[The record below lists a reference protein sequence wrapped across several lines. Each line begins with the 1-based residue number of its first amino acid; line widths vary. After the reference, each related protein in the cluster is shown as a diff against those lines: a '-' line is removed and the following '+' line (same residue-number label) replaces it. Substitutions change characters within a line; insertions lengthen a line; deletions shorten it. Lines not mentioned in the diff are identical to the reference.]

1 MAKKK
6 ALKGLIKEK
15 QKELAEIQ
23 EQLDENVRQYKA
35 LWKERDTFLDAGEV
49 MKAKELEGKYYY
61 LRDVVGKQLDRKRIE
76 IDTEIVELQG
86 EVFRLKNNM
95 ATNTK
100 VLDRQKH
107 ELEWLKK
114 EYRDRLADKQ
124 QSILDTEDILK
135 QAEQRILELEGG
147 E

>member
-1 MAKKK
+1 MAKKEVNK
-6 ALKGLIKEK
+6 GIIELKQE
-15 QKELAEIQ
+15 ELAEIQ
-23 EQLDENVRQYKA
+23 EQMDENVRQYKA
-35 LWKERDTFLDAGEV
+35 LWEQRNTSLDAGEV

-76 IDTEIVELQG
+76 IDTEIEKLQG
-86 EVFRLKNNM
+86 EVFRLKRNM

-107 ELEWLKK
+107 ELERLKK
-114 EYRDRLADKQ
+114 EYQDKLADKQ

>member
-1 MAKKK
+1 MAKKEVNK
-6 ALKGLIKEK
+6 GIIELKQE
-15 QKELAEIQ
+15 ELAEIQ
-23 EQLDENVRQYKA
+23 EQMDENVRQYKA
-35 LWKERDTFLDAGEV
+35 LWEQRNTSLDAGEV

-76 IDTEIVELQG
+76 IDTEIEKLQG
-86 EVFRLKNNM
+86 EVFQLKRNM

-107 ELEWLKK
+107 ELEQLKK
-114 EYRDRLADKQ
+114 EYPDKLADKQ

>member
-1 MAKKK
+1 
-6 ALKGLIKEK
+6 
-15 QKELAEIQ
+15 
-23 EQLDENVRQYKA
+23 
-35 LWKERDTFLDAGEV
+35 
-49 MKAKELEGKYYY
+49 MKDKELEGKFYY

-76 IDTEIVELQG
+76 IDTEIEKLQG
-86 EVFRLKNNM
+86 EVFRLKRNM

-107 ELEWLKK
+107 ELEQLKK
-114 EYRDRLADKQ
+114 EYQDKLADKQ

>member
-1 MAKKK
+1 MAKKEVNK
-6 ALKGLIKEK
+6 GIIELKQE
-15 QKELAEIQ
+15 ELAEIQ
-23 EQLDENVRQYKA
+23 EQMDENVRQYKA
-35 LWKERDTFLDAGEV
+35 LWEQRNTSLDAGEV
-49 MKAKELEGKYYY
+49 MKAKELEWKYYH

-76 IDTEIVELQG
+76 IDTEIEKLQG
-86 EVFRLKNNM
+86 EVFQLKRNM

-107 ELEWLKK
+107 ELEQLKK
-114 EYRDRLADKQ
+114 EYQDKLADKQ

>member
-1 MAKKK
+1 MAKKEVNK
-6 ALKGLIKEK
+6 GIIELKQE
-15 QKELAEIQ
+15 ELAEIQ
-23 EQLDENVRQYKA
+23 EQMDENVRQYKA
-35 LWKERDTFLDAGEV
+35 LWEQRNTSLDAGEV

-76 IDTEIVELQG
+76 IDTEIEKLQG
-86 EVFRLKNNM
+86 EVFRLKRNM

-107 ELEWLKK
+107 ELEQLKK
-114 EYRDRLADKQ
+114 EYQDKLADKQ

>member
-1 MAKKK
+1 MAKKEVNK
-6 ALKGLIKEK
+6 GIIELKQE
-15 QKELAEIQ
+15 ELAEIQ
-23 EQLDENVRQYKA
+23 EQMDENVRQYKA
-35 LWKERDTFLDAGEV
+35 LWEQRNTSLDAGEV

-76 IDTEIVELQG
+76 IDTEIEKLQG
-86 EVFRLKNNM
+86 EVFQLKRNM

-107 ELEWLKK
+107 ELEQLKK
-114 EYRDRLADKQ
+114 EYPDKLADKQ
-124 QSILDTEDILK
+124 RSILDTEDILK

>member
-1 MAKKK
+1 MAKKEVNK
-6 ALKGLIKEK
+6 GIIELKQE
-15 QKELAEIQ
+15 ELAEIQ
-23 EQLDENVRQYKA
+23 EQMDENVRQYKA
-35 LWKERDTFLDAGEV
+35 LWEQRNTSLDAGEV

-76 IDTEIVELQG
+76 IDTEIEKLQG
-86 EVFRLKNNM
+86 EVFQLKRNM

-107 ELEWLKK
+107 ELERLKK
-114 EYRDRLADKQ
+114 EYQDKLADKQ

>member
-1 MAKKK
+1 MAKKEVNK
-6 ALKGLIKEK
+6 GIIELKQE
-15 QKELAEIQ
+15 ELAEIQ
-23 EQLDENVRQYKA
+23 EQMDENVRQYKA
-35 LWKERDTFLDAGEV
+35 LWEQRNTSLDAGEV
-49 MKAKELEGKYYY
+49 MKAKELEWKYYH

-76 IDTEIVELQG
+76 IDTEIEELQG
-86 EVFRLKNNM
+86 EVFQLKRNM

-107 ELEWLKK
+107 ELEQLKK
-114 EYRDRLADKQ
+114 EYQDKLADKQ

>member
-1 MAKKK
+1 MAKKEVNK
-6 ALKGLIKEK
+6 GIIELKQE
-15 QKELAEIQ
+15 ELAEIQ
-23 EQLDENVRQYKA
+23 EQMDENVRQYKA
-35 LWKERDTFLDAGEV
+35 LWEQRNTSLDAGEV

-76 IDTEIVELQG
+76 IDTEIEKLQG
-86 EVFRLKNNM
+86 EVFQLKRNM

-107 ELEWLKK
+107 ELEQLKK
-114 EYRDRLADKQ
+114 AYQDKLADKQ

>member
-1 MAKKK
+1 MAKKEVNK
-6 ALKGLIKEK
+6 GIIELKQE
-15 QKELAEIQ
+15 ELAEIQ
-23 EQLDENVRQYKA
+23 EQMDENVRQYKA
-35 LWKERDTFLDAGEV
+35 LWEQRNTCLDAGEV
-49 MKAKELEGKYYY
+49 MKAKESEGKYYH

-76 IDTEIVELQG
+76 IDTEIEKLQG
-86 EVFRLKNNM
+86 EVFQLKRNM

-107 ELEWLKK
+107 ELEQLKK
-114 EYRDRLADKQ
+114 EYQDKLADKQ

>member
-1 MAKKK
+1 MAKKEVNK
-6 ALKGLIKEK
+6 GIIELKQE
-15 QKELAEIQ
+15 ELAEIQ
-23 EQLDENVRQYKA
+23 EQMDENVRQYKA
-35 LWKERDTFLDAGEV
+35 LWEQRNTSLDAGEV

-76 IDTEIVELQG
+76 IDTEIEKLQG
-86 EVFRLKNNM
+86 EVFQLKRNM

-107 ELEWLKK
+107 ELEQLKK
-114 EYRDRLADKQ
+114 EYQDKLADKQ

>member
-1 MAKKK
+1 MAKKEVNK
-6 ALKGLIKEK
+6 GIIELKQE
-15 QKELAEIQ
+15 ELAEIQ
-23 EQLDENVRQYKA
+23 EQMDENVRQYNA
-35 LWKERDTFLDAGEV
+35 LWEQRNTSLDAGEV

-76 IDTEIVELQG
+76 IDTEIEKLQG
-86 EVFRLKNNM
+86 EVFQLKRNM

-107 ELEWLKK
+107 ELEQLKK
-114 EYRDRLADKQ
+114 EYPDKLADKQ

>member
-1 MAKKK
+1 MAKKEVNK
-6 ALKGLIKEK
+6 GIIELKQE
-15 QKELAEIQ
+15 ELAEIQ
-23 EQLDENVRQYKA
+23 EQMDENVRQYKA
-35 LWKERDTFLDAGEV
+35 LWEQRNTSLDAGEV
-49 MKAKELEGKYYY
+49 MKAKELEGKYYH

-76 IDTEIVELQG
+76 IDTEIEELQG
-86 EVFRLKNNM
+86 EVFQLKGNM

-107 ELEWLKK
+107 ELEQLKK
-114 EYRDRLADKQ
+114 EYQDKLADKQ

>member
-1 MAKKK
+1 MAKKEVNK
-6 ALKGLIKEK
+6 GIIELKQE
-15 QKELAEIQ
+15 ELAEIQ
-23 EQLDENVRQYKA
+23 EQMDENVQQYKA
-35 LWKERDTFLDAGEV
+35 LWEQRNTSLDAGEV
-49 MKAKELEGKYYY
+49 MKAKELEWKYYH

-76 IDTEIVELQG
+76 IDTEIEKLQG
-86 EVFRLKNNM
+86 EVFQLKRNM

-107 ELEWLKK
+107 ELEQLKK
-114 EYRDRLADKQ
+114 EYQDKLADKQ